1 MQPLFRIS
9 PEDEVKKLLNRGKA
23 AENKRRFGGVVDDP
37 DKNLIFKEKS
47 LTSQSISLHVPVDN
61 RGFRADFFS
70 FARFSLRN
78 FLALDPDFCDSAI
91 NKNEA
96 GIRNAMRPIT
106 GLVVTLSLSVAPFG
120 AAAEGLSAGRDF
132 TFKRISVADL
142 NPGKRITVQIDPEE
156 QARLLAMAPKV
167 DPYPKPSA
175 EEEAAAL
182 SPQAPVPGARY
193 GWFWEKVPTGQDQVS
208 GRFPLALASLSQGPN
223 GAQVDAPRMQHMQQI
238 ANTYGVEI
246 LKATLGTEVS
256 PALVLAVIGIESG
269 GRHEA
274 VSSAGAAGLMQLIP
288 ATAERFGVSDSKD
301 PVQNIK
307 GGVAYL
313 DWLMKRFDRDPLMVL
328 AAYNAGE
335 GAVEANKGVPP
346 YAETRDYVPKV
357 LAAWQ
362 VAQGLCQSP
371 PELVTDPCVFRIIA
385 AGG

>member
-1 MQPLFRIS
+1 MTGT
-9 PEDEVKKLLNRGKA
+9 V
-23 AENKRRFGGVVDDP
+23 
-37 DKNLIFKEKS
+37 
-47 LTSQSISLHVPVDN
+47 
-61 RGFRADFFS
+61 
-70 FARFSLRN
+70 
-78 FLALDPDFCDSAI
+78 FLAKVGA
-91 NKNEA
+91 
-96 GIRNAMRPIT
+96 
-106 GLVVTLSLSVAPFG
+106 TLIG
-120 AAAEGLSAGRDF
+120 AALAAAPVVLWAEGLTGAQDY
-132 TFKRISVADL
+132 TFKRISVADSK
-142 NPGKRITVQIDPEE
+142 PGKRITVQIDPEE

-167 DPYPKPSA
+167 DPYPKPS
-175 EEEAAAL
+175 EEKPADPDAAAA
-182 SPQAPVPGARY
+182 SVAKGAAY
-193 GWFWEKVPTGQDQVS
+193 GWFWDKIPPARDQAS
-208 GRFPLALASLSQGPN
+208 GRFPMALAALSQGPK
-223 GAQVDAPRMQHMQQI
+223 GATVTAPRLQHMQQI

-288 ATAERFGVSDSKD
+288 ATAERFGVKDSKD

-335 GAVEANKGVPP
+335 GAVDANKGVPP

-371 PELVTDPCVFRIIA
+371 PELTTDPCVFKVIA
-385 AGG
+385 SGG